1 MNKFTGVLAML
12 LATSASFG
20 SKIKTIKEPTAQLEI
35 IYRHCP
41 SEPEWAAIP
50 VEPAATKATYPVLGL
65 GLRSTVGRQ
74 PW

>member
-1 MNKFTGVLAML
+1 MNKTLGVLVVL
-12 LATSASFG
+12 LATSAAFG
-20 SKIKTIKEPTAQLEI
+20 SKIKTVKEPTAQLVI
-35 IYRHCP
+35 MYRHCP

-50 VEPAATKATYPVLGL
+50 VEPAATKATCPVLGL